1 MKKIKVGILGAN
13 GYVGYELVRLLLRHP
28 NTELVYLGSRAYADT
43 LYSEVYPAFN
53 ELCALKCEDKSLE
66 QITPELDLL
75 FSATPHGF
83 LSHLLNEELLKACK
97 IIDLSADFRLK
108 NSQDYE
114 KWYQLKHENAQFL
127 ERAVYGLSEIH
138 KEEIKSARLVANAGC
153 YTTCAI
159 LALYPLVKEKMI
171 DLSSI
176 IIDAKSGVSG
186 AGRAEKQANL
196 YCEVN
201 ENFKAYGVG
210 SHRHTPEIEQELSL
224 AAGQSLNLQFTPH
237 LLPLQRGILATI
249 YVSLKPEINP
259 AKVRE
264 IYEKHYKQ
272 ERFIRLLEKG
282 ILPEL
287 KFVKNTNFVDI
298 NFIYDECTKRLIII
312 AALDNLIKGA
322 AGQAVQNMNLMFG
335 FNEGLG
341 LDMIANL

>member
-1 MKKIKVGILGAN
+1 MKEIKVGVLGAN
-13 GYVGYELVRLLLRHP
+13 GYVGYELVRLLLAHP
-28 NTELVYLGSRAYADT
+28 QTKLVYLGSRAYAGT

-53 ELCALKCEDKSLE
+53 ELCELQCEDKSVDE
-66 QITPELDLL
+66 IAPKLDIL
-75 FSATPHGF
+75 FTATPHGF
-83 LSHLLNEELLKACK
+83 LSKLLNEKILNACK

-114 KWYQLKHENAQFL
+114 KWYQLEHENAHFL
-127 ERAVYGLSEIH
+127 SRAVYGLSEIH
-138 KEEIKSARLVANAGC
+138 REEIKNANLIANAGC

-159 LALYPLVKEKMI
+159 LALYPLVKEKLL

-196 YCEVN
+196 FCEVN
-201 ENFKAYGVG
+201 ENFKAYALS

-224 AAGQSLNLQFTPH
+224 AAGESITLQFTPH

-249 YVSLKPEINP
+249 YAKLKPEFN
-259 AKVRE
+259 AAHVRAV
-264 IYEKHYKQ
+264 YENYYKK
-272 ERFIRLLEKG
+272 ERFVRLLKNAL
-282 ILPEL
+282 LPEL
-287 KFVKNTNFVDI
+287 KFVKNTNFIDI
-298 NFIYDECTKRLIII
+298 NFIFDERTKRLIIV

-335 FNEGLG
+335 FDEAMGLEN
-341 LDMIANL
+341 IANL